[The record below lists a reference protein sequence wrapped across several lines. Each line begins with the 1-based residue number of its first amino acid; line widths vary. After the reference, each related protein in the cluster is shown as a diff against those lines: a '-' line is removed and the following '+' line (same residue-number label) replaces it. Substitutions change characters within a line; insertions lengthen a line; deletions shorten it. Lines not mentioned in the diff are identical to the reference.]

1 MPRGCRPGERR
12 GGRVAGVPNKNTA
25 EIKEIAQQ
33 YGPAAVAA
41 LAQLAGLTKGRPGA
55 ESETA
60 RIAAMKEILDR
71 GYGRPTQA
79 LVGEAGS
86 TPLLIDFRWADA
98 PEQPTSAPEPVE
110 AAVNGFAVVW
120 ADGEA

>member
-12 GGRVAGVPNKNTA
+12 GGRVAGTPNRNTA

-55 ESETA
+55 ESEAA

-71 GYGRPTQA
+71 GYGRPTQH
-79 LVGEAGS
+79 VGGDAEAG
-86 TPLLIDFRWADA
+86 PLRVDFRWAD
-98 PEQPTSAPEPVE
+98 PPQPSPEPE
-110 AAVNGFAVVW
+110 AAEAAAAGCAYVVNFA
-120 ADGEA
+120 

>member
-12 GGRVAGVPNKNTA
+12 GGRVAGVPNRSTS

-60 RIAAMKEILDR
+60 RIMAVKELLDR
-71 GYGRPTQA
+71 AYGRPTQA

-86 TPLLIDFRWADA
+86 TPLLIDFRWADSPA
-98 PEQPTSAPEPVE
+98 PSPERE
-110 AAVNGFAVVW
+110 AAEVNGFNVVF
-120 ADGEA
+120 ADEAG